1 MKRIALIIP
10 LAAILVTGIVI
21 ATKQG
26 DAPQPQNAP
35 QAKAYAAIQ
44 EKIAQGSPIID
55 VRTPEEFAEKHIK
68 EAINLPLAD
77 IQAGK
82 LPKADTSQTI
92 YLYCRSGSRA
102 NQAKAILEQAGYK
115 DIINL
120 GGLEAVIA
128 MGAETL

>member
-1 MKRIALIIP
+1 MKKIALIIP
-10 LAAILVTGIVI
+10 LAAILMTGIVI

-26 DAPQPQNAP
+26 DTPQPQNAP
-35 QAKAYAAIQ
+35 QTKAYAAIQ

>member
-26 DAPQPQNAP
+26 DVPQPQNAP